1 MPPTTTFAPP
11 AYAAPLRVSDAERER
26 TVGLLRDHWVA
37 GSITLAELEARS
49 QEAWGARHVPDL
61 WHAVRELP
69 VPLPPAPPPVRAGR
83 PAEAI
88 LSVVLSGV
96 GATVLFFSLGLLFL
110 ITLPLSATGWALGR
124 SVRRNPTVERGRTL
138 ALTGEVLG
146 VAGTVSAC
154 LALAACS
161 AIIAAG

>member
-1 MPPTTTFAPP
+1 
-11 AYAAPLRVSDAERER
+11 
-26 TVGLLRDHWVA
+26 
-37 GSITLAELEARS
+37 
-49 QEAWGARHVPDL
+49 
-61 WHAVRELP
+61 
-69 VPLPPAPPPVRAGR
+69 
-83 PAEAI
+83 